1 MTITVVLVTAFICAY
16 LWWQWR
22 TSDLAAPD
30 DGASEPATLN
40 SALTSPSASPSTSPA
55 NSLPRSLRAPALLRL
70 PTTQHEPV
78 GVAARWRRP
87 PAA

>member
-22 TSDLAAPD
+22 TRDLAGAD

-40 SALTSPSASPSTSPA
+40 SALTSPSRSPA

>member
-16 LWWQWR
+16 LCWQWR
-22 TSDLAAPD
+22 TRDLAAAD
-30 DGASEPATLN
+30 DGASDPAILS
-40 SALTSPSASPSTSPA
+40 SASTSPSVSPSTSHA

-70 PTTQHEPV
+70 PTTLHEPV

>member
-1 MTITVVLVTAFICAY
+1 MTITVLLVTAFICAY

-22 TSDLAAPD
+22 TRDLAAAD
-30 DGASEPATLN
+30 DGASHGATVN
-40 SALTSPSASPSTSPA
+40 SASTSPA
-55 NSLPRSLRAPALLRL
+55 DSLPRSLRAPALLRL
-70 PTTQHEPV
+70 PTTQREPV

>member
-22 TSDLAAPD
+22 TKDLAAAD
-30 DGASEPATLN
+30 HGALDAARLN
-40 SALTSPSASPSTSPA
+40 SPSTSPCISPA

-70 PTTQHEPV
+70 PTTLHEPV